1 MGLMIRTIF
10 CSIIMLEEYIKQNDK
25 LAFGTGS
32 VNTLRIYSVIDNNG
46 SVHILKAILRVGVG
60 SSITDNYH
68 TGGVLYPINIE
79 GGFIESFGL
88 RRNDKSKI
96 FFHPGSGCL
105 MLGYGMPYW
114 HETIE
119 LVNEMAHLI
128 PTLRYVGW
136 DIAITEAGPELIEAN
151 HNADHALFGRVG
163 IEKLFYNQIK
173 NFI

>member
-1 MGLMIRTIF
+1 
-10 CSIIMLEEYIKQNDK
+10 
-25 LAFGTGS
+25 
-32 VNTLRIYSVIDNNG
+32 
-46 SVHILKAILRVGVG
+46 
-60 SSITDNYH
+60 
-68 TGGVLYPINIE
+68 
-79 GGFIESFGL
+79 
-88 RRNDKSKI
+88 
-96 FFHPGSGCL
+96 

-114 HETIE
+114 HKTIE